1 MELLFRP
8 TDITAKTALTAIF
21 LLLAHMPRLS
31 AEKAA
36 QGPESSFLDV
46 SPCNSPKA
54 ALQDRAV
61 FVERVEE
68 SRLVS
73 LLLIPSMLPVQ
84 AERAEAV
91 LQHHKRVVLAVQHKS
106 APVVPVALEATAGQ
120 LERATTALQVH
131 LTAAAVAEAVLQ
143 KEPALERAEVA
154 LLEFA
159 SSYLIEVSHGKS

>member
-1 MELLFRP
+1 VELLFRP

-68 SRLVS
+68 SLPESR
-73 LLLIPSMLPVQ
+73 LLILSMLQVQ
-84 AERAEAV
+84 AERVVVV
-91 LQHHKRVVLAVQHKS
+91 LQHHKQVVLAVRLKL
-106 APVVPVALEATAGQ
+106 VPEEMVALVVTAGQ
-120 LERATTALQVH
+120 RVRVTAGLPVQRMV
-131 LTAAAVAEAVLQ
+131 AVEAEAVPQKVRLQ
-143 KEPALERAEVA
+143 ERVAMALP
-154 LLEFA
+154 EFA
-159 SSYLIEVSHGKS
+159 SSYLIEVFHGKS